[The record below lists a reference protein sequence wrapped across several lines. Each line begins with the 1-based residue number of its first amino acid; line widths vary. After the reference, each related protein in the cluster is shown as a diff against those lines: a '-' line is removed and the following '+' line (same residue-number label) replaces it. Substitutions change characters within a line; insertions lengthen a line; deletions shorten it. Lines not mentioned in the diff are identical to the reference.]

1 MGSWAKRE
9 DTQKKQTN
17 GETKTNEH
25 PATPNKSKSETDR
38 TKGRLRTGGLDAAA
52 GMGSEGLS
60 VISWVGGGWNT
71 LAFLLKA

>member
-38 TKGRLRTGGLDAAA
+38 KQADYEEEDSIQRPA
-52 GMGSEGLS
+52 
-60 VISWVGGGWNT
+60 WVANDWQ
-71 LAFLLKA
+71 